1 MLKCYSFWGSKAGPE
16 HWLIFAD
23 FALQVH
29 SAMLAKSV
37 VKQYKIEN
45 SLNYWNRKE
54 GLQIWRIVERINI
67 FCSNETQEVWMFI
80 FKTAWKSYCKNNEK
94 IPGNLQK
101 NLEKSW
107 KYHGILSVRKSGNPE
122 YLCRLHFCKCNEQGI
137 SNKTQLNGTCNW
149 RMFPVLN
156 IDTTT
161 ATAGSSTL
169 QINLQ
174 V

>member
-29 SAMLAKSV
+29 SAVLAKSV

-67 FCSNETQEVWMFI
+67 FCSNQTQEVWMFI

-107 KYHGILSVRKSGNPE
+107 KYHGILSVWKSGNPVI
-122 YLCRLHFCKCNEQGI
+122 LNVSCTQHLFNE
-137 SNKTQLNGTCNW
+137 
-149 RMFPVLN
+149 PVIN
-156 IDTTT
+156 ESKPKKS
-161 ATAGSSTL
+161 GSFHVKVFFFFLKS
-169 QINLQ
+169 
-174 V
+174 